1 MQLDYALLN
10 SIHNKLG
17 QITDLNDQKAR
28 LPRMVKAA
36 MASEA
41 TMLLELEEAKLA
53 LMSMRKIA
61 DEKQMQLSI
70 REARIEKMTGQ
81 RNAAENNREFK
92 VLGDQIQADQ
102 NANAVLS
109 DEILEALV
117 NVDDL
122 VEKVATAKSN
132 HAKGGAETARVQA
145 DAANR
150 ESRVSDDLA
159 RVSSELQVLEKRL
172 PAAIMEEYR
181 RLVRASSE
189 NALAETDGET
199 CGGCYSVVTTQT
211 LSDLYAKKAVFCKNC
226 GTLLYHL
233 SGKLV

>member
-1 MQLDYALLN
+1 MQLDYSLLK

-17 QITDLNDQKAR
+17 QITDLNDQKER

-36 MASEA
+36 MASESK
-41 TMLLELEEAKLA
+41 MLQELEEAKLA
-53 LMSMRKIA
+53 LIAMRKIA
-61 DEKQMQLSI
+61 DEKQMQLSV

-81 RNAAENNREFK
+81 RNAAENNREFQ
-92 VLGDQIQADQ
+92 VLGDQIQADKD
-102 NANAVLS
+102 ANAVLS

-122 VEKVATAKSN
+122 VQKVATAKSN
-132 HAKGGAETARVQA
+132 HAKGVAETARVQA

-150 ESRVSDDLA
+150 ESRVKDDLA
-159 RVSSELQVLEKRL
+159 RVTGELKALEKRL
-172 PAAIMEEYR
+172 PPDIIEEYT
-181 RLVRASSE
+181 RLVRAASE

-199 CGGCYSVVTTQT
+199 CGSCYSVITTQT